1 MKKQKV
7 KLISPNGMEFTT
19 IWPSSSD
26 PEFKQAIKEFQ
37 DEAEKIK
44 MECLR
49 TQRIEFMEFPSATIS
64 AAIFDY
70 YSKLNMLDSGSVK
83 IEHLPP
89 EMTRSEDINRF
100 KKHLT
105 AELSEILFPFV
116 RGSIAHYLTTIESSM
131 TTFME
136 RISKSYDEEDTR
148 VIDHSWI
155 NDKSFWSKL
164 ECLKKYLRKNNYLE
178 ESYQSSKFLKGILE
192 VLTEVSFFRN
202 KMSHPRYSMSSEN
215 PLRLEFYD
223 DPRTRNT
230 TQFIDLDYE
239 TAKFLV
245 KYLWKL
251 SYIMEMIPVFNLSEL
266 ERLFQN
272 KDFKSSH
279 KFVLNKLK
287 KFKSQIKTSTSINE
301 ETGHLILH
309 HDEQDSHEQQ

>member
-1 MKKQKV
+1 MKEQKV

-26 PEFKQAIKEFQ
+26 PEFKRAVKELQ
-37 DEAEKIK
+37 DGVEKSKKELLKAHIG
-44 MECLR
+44 
-49 TQRIEFMEFPSATIS
+49 FMEFPSATIS
-64 AAIFDY
+64 AEIFDY
-70 YSKLNMLDSGSVK
+70 YSKLRMLDSGSFK
-83 IEHLPP
+83 IKHLPP
-89 EMTRSEDINRF
+89 EITRSEAINRLE
-100 KKHLT
+100 KHLT
-105 AELSEILFPFV
+105 AKLSEILFPFV

-136 RISKSYDEEDTR
+136 RISKFYDEKDTH

-155 NDKSFWSKL
+155 DDKSFWSKL

-202 KMSHPRYSMSSEN
+202 KMSHPRYSMSSDN

-251 SYIMEMIPVFNLSEL
+251 SYVMEMIPEFKLSEI

-279 KFVLNKLK
+279 EFVLRKLT
-287 KFKSQIKTSTSINE
+287 KFKSQIKTSTSFDE

-309 HDEQDSHEQQ
+309 PEQ

>member
-1 MKKQKV
+1 
-7 KLISPNGMEFTT
+7 MEFTT

-37 DEAEKIK
+37 DEAEKII
-44 MECLR
+44 MECLKI
-49 TQRIEFMEFPSATIS
+49 QRIEFMEFPSAPLI
-64 AAIFDY
+64 AVILDY
-70 YSKLNMLDSGSVK
+70 YSKLNCLDSGSVK

-89 EMTRSEDINRF
+89 EMTRSEAINRF

-116 RGSIAHYLTTIESSM
+116 RGSIAHYLTKIESSM
-131 TTFME
+131 LTFME
-136 RISKSYDEEDTR
+136 RITTSYSKGDTS
-148 VIDHSWI
+148 VIDQSWI
-155 NDKSFWSKL
+155 NDLLFSSKL
-164 ECLKKYLRKNNYLE
+164 KCLEEYLKKNNYLE
-178 ESYQSSKFLKGILE
+178 NSYQSSKFLKGILE

-202 KMSHPRYSMSSEN
+202 KMSHPRYSMSSDN

-251 SYIMEMIPVFNLSEL
+251 SYVMEMIPEFAPSEL

-287 KFKSQIKTSTSINE
+287 KFKSQIKTSTSFNE

-309 HDEQDSHEQQ
+309 HDGHDSHEQQ

>member
-1 MKKQKV
+1 MKEQKV
-7 KLISPNGMEFTT
+7 KLILPNKISVTSIF
-19 IWPSSSD
+19 PPASD
-26 PEFKQAIKEFQ
+26 PEFKRAVKKLQDDTEKLKE
-37 DEAEKIK
+37 EILK
-44 MECLR
+44 
-49 TQRIEFMEFPSATIS
+49 TQSIELMEFPSATIS

-70 YSKLNMLDSGSVK
+70 YSKLRMLDSGSVK
-83 IEHLPP
+83 IDHPP
-89 EMTRSEDINRF
+89 KMTRSEAINHF

-105 AELSEILFPFV
+105 AELSKILFPFV

-136 RISKSYDEEDTR
+136 RIGEFYDDEDTH

-164 ECLKKYLRKNNYLE
+164 ECLKKYLKKNNYLE

-202 KMSHPRYSMSSEN
+202 KMSHPRYSMSSDN

-239 TAKFLV
+239 T
-245 KYLWKL
+245 
-251 SYIMEMIPVFNLSEL
+251 E
-266 ERLFQN
+266 
-272 KDFKSSH
+272 
-279 KFVLNKLK
+279 
-287 KFKSQIKTSTSINE
+287 
-301 ETGHLILH
+301 
-309 HDEQDSHEQQ
+309 